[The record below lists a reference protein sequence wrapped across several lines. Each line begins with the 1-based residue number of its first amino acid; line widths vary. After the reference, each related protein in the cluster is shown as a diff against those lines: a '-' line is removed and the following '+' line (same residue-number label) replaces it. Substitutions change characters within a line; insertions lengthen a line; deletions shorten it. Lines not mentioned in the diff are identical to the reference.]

1 MKNEIACQME
11 DKDNRLEAAESAA
24 KLLAAVNSQQNVEQ
38 VLDDGWS
45 EEEGLTSDTA
55 TEIIKEDS
63 TDLTNDGFNL
73 DEESEFDVWDYWDY

>member
-24 KLLAAVNSQQNVEQ
+24 KLLAAENSQQNFEQ
-38 VLDDGWS
+38 VLVEGWS
-45 EEEGLTSDTA
+45 EEEGLTSDAA

-63 TDLTNDGFNL
+63 TDLTNANVGFNL
-73 DEESEFDVWDYWDY
+73 NEEGGFDPWDY

>member
-45 EEEGLTSDTA
+45 EEEGLTSDAA

-63 TDLTNDGFNL
+63 TDLTNVGFNL
-73 DEESEFDVWDYWDY
+73 NEEGGFDPWDY

>member
-63 TDLTNDGFNL
+63 TDLTNANVGFNL
-73 DEESEFDVWDYWDY
+73 DEEGEFDPWDY